1 MKKTLLFLFLTCFG
15 AFAYGQT
22 TNITFQLDMNTYTG
36 TFTTPEVNGTW
47 NNWCGNCNA
56 MSDPD
61 NDGIWTAVIPIATGT
76 TVEFKY
82 SHDNW
87 AGQETNNPS
96 EPCTNGNT
104 QFTNRVLVIPAT
116 DTVLGVVC
124 WGSCSP
130 CSGQPT
136 STNVTFKVDMSE
148 YTGSFTTPEINGTFN
163 NWCGN
168 CAQMSDSDNDNIWD
182 ITINLPRGD
191 TIEYKFSHDNWA
203 GQEMNDSTGACTNGN
218 GQFTNRVLILDNDT
232 VMPPVCWGSCN
243 PCGSATSVATLEAL
257 EMKVYPNPASG
268 SVTVQTA
275 EAGTLRILDLSGRLM
290 LSTPVSAGEQQIAID
305 GLSAGLYLVQ
315 INSQKA
321 MSSQRLVI
329 Q

>member
-1 MKKTLLFLFLTCFG
+1 MICFG
-15 AFAYGQT
+15 AFVNGQT
-22 TNITFQLDMNTYTG
+22 TNITFRLDMNTYTG

-124 WGSCSP
+124 WGSCGP

-136 STNVTFKVDMSE
+136 SSNVTFKVDMNE

-168 CAQMSDSDNDNIWD
+168 CAPMSDTDNDNIWE
-182 ITINLPRGD
+182 ITINLPLGD
-191 TIEYKFSHDNWA
+191 TIEYKFSHDNWT
-203 GQEMNDSTGACTNGN
+203 GQEMNDSTGSCTNGN
-218 GQFTNRVLILDNDT
+218 GQFTNRVLILDGDT
-232 VMPPVCWGSCN
+232 VMPPVCWGSCD
-243 PCGSATSVATLEAL
+243 PCGSATSVVEVEAL
-257 EMKVYPNPASG
+257 QMKVYPNPASG

-290 LSTPVSAGEQQIAID
+290 LSTPVAAGEQQIAID
-305 GLSAGLYLVQ
+305 GLSTGLYIVQ
-315 INSQKA
+315 LSGQKA